1 MSGKDNVKYPG
12 LKKKIIQTVA
22 MTIACVVLGVVIS
35 LQYKTMNA
43 SEDFG
48 QTATV
53 TEYQSR
59 IISLSDQLDL
69 LKAENDQLREKID
82 TINSGTN
89 EEQIAA
95 LQKEL
100 DDLKKFAGLSVV
112 SGEGVHITISFP
124 EEETV
129 YREFYIMGIRHNAPC
144 EGKECAYLY
153 DIEVGDNLIFEKEPT
168 NKEDS
173 NAIRILMESGNMLG
187 YVPRYY
193 NSAVI
198 ERLDKG
204 MTYSCK
210 VIEVKRDQE
219 CSECVKVRLNIPKE

>member
-1 MSGKDNVKYPG
+1 MNRNKFLVLIWKDPVSRRNFTVGKLCKGNKFTFEYYGEYETAEKHGWTKLAAFPEIRTYESDIMFPVFASRLPDRKRKDIDKILEKYG
-12 LKKKIIQTVA
+12 L
-22 MTIACVVLGVVIS
+22 
-35 LQYKTMNA
+35 
-43 SEDFG
+43 SEFN
-48 QTATV
+48 
-53 TEYQSR
+53 EFE
-59 IISLSDQLDL
+59 L
-69 LKAENDQLREKID
+69 LRKSEARLPID
-82 TINSGTN
+82 TYSFIDP
-89 EEQIAA
+89 I
-95 LQKEL
+95 
-100 DDLKKFAGLSVV
+100 
-112 SGEGVHITISFP
+112 FP

-129 YREFYIMGIRHNAPC
+129 CREFYIMGIRHNAPC

-173 NAIRILMESGNMLG
+173 NAIRILMKNGNMLG